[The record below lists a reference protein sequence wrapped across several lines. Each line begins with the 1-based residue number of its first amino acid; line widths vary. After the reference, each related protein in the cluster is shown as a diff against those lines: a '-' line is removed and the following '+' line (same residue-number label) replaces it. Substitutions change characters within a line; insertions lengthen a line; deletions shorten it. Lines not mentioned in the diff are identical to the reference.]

1 MKFLLSVF
9 PLTHSVVT
17 LAEFMDEQAVQL
29 QDSRVLE
36 LGRSLGFRVSSL
48 GLTSGI
54 GNEVWEEGTGERRA
68 RGMGR
73 RQGEE
78 GGEARRGRTRSKHT
92 SRQR

>member
-36 LGRSLGFRVSSL
+36 LGRSLGFRVSSFGFRVWGL
-48 GLTSGI
+48 G
-54 GNEVWEEGTGERRA
+54 
-68 RGMGR
+68 
-73 RQGEE
+73 
-78 GGEARRGRTRSKHT
+78 
-92 SRQR
+92 SRV